1 MGCGGVWQSDA
12 NAALDESMR
21 CNPNTHSYSYTYSD
35 GYTDGYAYSYAHRNA
50 YVYAHSYCYTDANS
64 YSYNHRYADAYRYSQ
79 TYAFTKI
86 QSVAKDSSHSRATA
100 VDVVG
105 RRRCSSQ
112 AFGHRGD
119 RRWIRG

>member
-50 YVYAHSYCYTDANS
+50 YVYAHGDSYTDSNT
-64 YSYNHRYADAYRYSQ
+64 DAYSKAYSNSKTQ
-79 TYAFTKI
+79 HVTKI
-86 QSVAKDSSHSRATA
+86 SSHPRATA
-100 VDVVG
+100 VDPDSLVI
-105 RRRCSSQ
+105 SEK
-112 AFGHRGD
+112 
-119 RRWIRG
+119 